1 MWPGLLGWLVFGI
14 LPLLH
19 ESLPHLFEPGLRPPY
34 VVLLGLPGV
43 LFKAIE
49 YEYYVVLPSEINH
62 AIPSAFVAVLQ
73 LENAIPD
80 GLHSP
85 HTQSRRPSLPHFSHR
100 IPKTQP

>member
-34 VVLLGLPGV
+34 VVLLGLSGV

-49 YEYYVVLPSEINH
+49 YEYYVVLPSEVDH
-62 AIPSAFVAVLQ
+62 AIPSAFVGALQ
-73 LENAIPD
+73 LENPIAD
-80 GLHSP
+80 ALHSP
-85 HTQSRRPSLPHFSHR
+85 HIQSRRPPLLHFSSL
-100 IPKTQP
+100 